1 MKGIDIMMANMN
13 NTSVIERANQTELAF
28 PFVPVSEQIHAH
40 ALRFPDQTA
49 VICKGKALSY
59 GELEALS
66 NRVANYLIKK
76 GVGRDVLVG
85 VLLERTE
92 LAYVAEQ
99 GVLKAHGAFLPF
111 TVSYPDERILFS
123 MEDASAML
131 LLTNR
136 QLREDRPALSAG
148 GFEVLALEDIL
159 ETQTNDAYPPAEGI
173 ASGDLAYCI
182 YTSGSTGRPK
192 GVMIEQ
198 GNLVNYVNRNEKSIE
213 IMHYARPGRIALA
226 MAAFSFDVS
235 IVEQFVPLCNGNTV
249 CLATTEEIHD
259 PFLLAKTIVDSRV
272 NSLTCTPTFLSNIV
286 GIPACAEALRQIDYY
301 DIGSEA
307 FPKNLYLKLR
317 ALREDSV
324 IINAYGPTECTMGCA
339 ATVMGPEEEVTVGG
353 PIVNTKFFVM
363 DAEGNS
369 LGVGEKG
376 ELIICG
382 AGVGRGY
389 VNLPEKTAA
398 AFFTYQGMRAYHSG
412 DLASWTE
419 DGRIC
424 IWGRIDNQVKLRGF
438 RIELDEIERV
448 MGSYPDIKGSAV
460 KLCHGDTDYLAGY
473 ITSADEV
480 DLDALRAFMGKRLP
494 DYMIPSVI
502 IRMDSLPETVNGKV
516 DRKSLPDPKPVRHE
530 RIVTAPRN
538 EAETWLRDAF
548 AEVLNL
554 KEDQISVEDDFFEL
568 GGDSLRSMV
577 LTSKLMDHG
586 VTSADIYQLRSIERI
601 AAMLQRREQGLSL
614 DEIEARE
621 RKKPHYL
628 SDMQT
633 KLIDYQFAKANST
646 MWNNMYYLLR
656 FNKKTDPERLR
667 KAVNEAIHHHP
678 ALSMKIGFNE
688 RGKPIQTY
696 CPELLPEVQFE
707 KCSDMDVIRMKDEL
721 VKPFPM
727 FNSPLLRVR
736 MFLTKRY
743 TYLFFDVHHLA
754 MDGACI
760 SLVMTSIVKA
770 YHGES
775 LPPDYYCAYLANEDR
790 IRSSPQHLEDKAYF
804 EKKYGG
810 FDWCWIPEPD
820 REEAVPTAAGRVV
833 RFPFDASDLEAAEKR
848 LNTTRSVIAI
858 AAAILT
864 LYETSGKNDIMTNW
878 IFNNRLGSFASN
890 SVGMLIK
897 NLPVGIH
904 MDQIHSLDELIAEI
918 KRQVADGI
926 SHCSYDYFSAQDSA
940 FYNDPMEVNYQQNM
954 NADELAPLHPLQI
967 ALENHYHAPGARL
980 ELEFLE
986 NDDNSGLFDSE
997 MEWASNCF
1005 SEERIHAFHTL
1016 YIDRFERIVLEDPYD
1031 PEEIDERD

>member
-1 MKGIDIMMANMN
+1 MANSKEN
-13 NTSVIERANQTELAF
+13 EAQSVIERANQTELAF

-40 ALRFPDQTA
+40 ALRLPNQTA
-49 VICKGKALSY
+49 VICGGRALSY

-66 NRVANYLIKK
+66 NRVANLLIRK

-92 LAYVAEQ
+92 FVYVAEQ

-111 TVSYPDERILFS
+111 IDSYPDERILFS
-123 MEDASAML
+123 MEDASATI
-131 LLTNR
+131 LLTGR
-136 QLREDRPALSAG
+136 KLREERPALSEG
-148 GFEVLALEDIL
+148 SFEVMALEDIL
-159 ETQTNDAYPPAEGI
+159 ETETDDAYPSAEGI

-192 GVMIEQ
+192 GVLIEQ
-198 GNLVNYVNRNEKSIE
+198 GNLANYVHRNEKSVE
-213 IMHYARPGRIALA
+213 IMHYVKPGRVALA

-249 CLATTEEIHD
+249 CLATKEEIFD
-259 PFLLAKTIVDSRV
+259 PFLFSRTILDNHV
-272 NSLTCTPTFLSNIV
+272 NAITCTPTFLTNII
-286 GIPACAEALRQIDYY
+286 GIPACEEALRQIDFY
-301 DIGSEA
+301 DVGSEA
-307 FPKNLYLKLR
+307 FPKNLYQKLR

-339 ATVMGPEEEVTVGG
+339 AAVMGPDGEVTVGG

-363 DAEGNS
+363 DAGGNC
-369 LGVGEKG
+369 LDVGEKG

-389 VNLPEKTAA
+389 VNLPEKTKT
-398 AFFTYQGMRAYHSG
+398 AFFSFRGMRAYHSG

-448 MGSYPDIKGSAV
+448 MGSYPDIRGSAV
-460 KLCHGDTDYLAGY
+460 RLCHGDSDFLAGY
-473 ITSADEV
+473 ITSAEVV
-480 DLDALRAFMGKRLP
+480 DLDALRAYMRKRMP
-494 DYMIPSVI
+494 EYMIPSVI
-502 IRMDSLPETVNGKV
+502 LQMDSLPETVNGKV
-516 DRKSLPDPKPVRHE
+516 DRKALPDPQPIRRKRL
-530 RIVTAPRN
+530 VTAPRDDT
-538 EAETWLRDAF
+538 EMWLRDVF
-548 AEVLNL
+548 AEVLNVCQ
-554 KEDQISVEDDFFEL
+554 DQISVEDDFFEL

-577 LTSKLMDHG
+577 LTSKLMDQG
-586 VTSADIYQLRSIERI
+586 VTSADIYSLRSIERI
-601 AAMLQRREQGLSL
+601 AAMLREKAQGMSL
-614 DEIEARE
+614 DEIEAQE

-628 SDMQT
+628 SAMQT
-633 KLIDYQFAKANST
+633 KLIDYQLARANST
-646 MWNNMYYLLR
+646 MWNNMYYLFR
-656 FNKKTDPERLR
+656 FNRKTDPERLR
-667 KAVNEAIHHHP
+667 QAVNEAIHHHP

-688 RGKPIQTY
+688 SGELVQTY
-696 CPELLPEVQFE
+696 CPEQLPEVRFE
-707 KCSDMDVIRMKDEL
+707 KCTDMDVVRMKKEL

-727 FNSPLLRVR
+727 FNTPLLRVR
-736 MFLTKRY
+736 MFLTDRY
-743 TYLFFDVHHLA
+743 SYLFYDVHHLA

-760 SLVMTSIVKA
+760 GLVMSNIVRA
-770 YHGES
+770 YRGEP

-790 IRSSPQHLEDKAYF
+790 IRKSPQYLEDKAYF

-820 REEAVPTAAGRVV
+820 REEPVPTAAGRVI

-848 LNTTRSVIAI
+848 LKTSRSVIAI
-858 AAAILT
+858 TAAILA
-864 LYETSGKNDIMTNW
+864 LHEISGKNDVMTNW

-904 MDQIHSLDELIAEI
+904 MDEIHSLEELIAEI
-918 KRQVADGI
+918 KKQVADGI
-926 SHCSYDYFSAQDSA
+926 SHCSYDYFAAQDSA
-940 FYNDPMEVNYQQNM
+940 FHSDPMEVNYQQNM

-967 ALENHYHAPGARL
+967 ELENRYRAPGARM

-997 MEWASNCF
+997 MEWAANCF
-1005 SEERIHAFHTL
+1005 SEERTRRFHEL
-1016 YIDRFERIVLEDPYD
+1016 YVEHFERIVLEDPND
-1031 PEEIDERD
+1031 QEEP

>member
-1 MKGIDIMMANMN
+1 MADINRNATQN
-13 NTSVIERANQTELAF
+13 VIERANQTELAF
-28 PFVPVSEQIHAH
+28 PFIPVSEQIHIH
-40 ALRFPDQTA
+40 ALDAPDQTA
-49 VICKGKALSY
+49 VICMGKALSY
-59 GELEALS
+59 GELERLS
-66 NRVANYLIKK
+66 NRAANFLIKK
-76 GVGRDVLVG
+76 GIGRDVLVG

-99 GVLKAHGAFLPF
+99 SVLKAHGAFLPF

-123 MEDASAML
+123 MEDASAAL
-131 LLTNR
+131 LLTSR
-136 QLREDRPALSAG
+136 KLREERPALSACS
-148 GFEVLALEDIL
+148 FEVLALEDIL
-159 ETQTNDAYPPAEGI
+159 ETQSDDTYPPAEGI
-173 ASGDLAYCI
+173 APQDLAYCI

-198 GNLVNYVNRNEKSIE
+198 GNLANYVHRNEKSVE

-249 CLATTEEIHD
+249 CLATEEEIRD
-259 PFLLAKTIVDSRV
+259 PFLWAKTIIDNRV
-272 NSLTCTPTFLSNIV
+272 NGITCTPTFLSNIA
-286 GIPACAEALRQIDYY
+286 GIPACAEALRQVDFY
-301 DIGSEA
+301 DVGSEA
-307 FPKNLYLKLR
+307 FPKNLYMKLR

-324 IINAYGPTECTMGCA
+324 ILNVYGPTECAMGCA
-339 ATVMGPEEEVTVGG
+339 AAVMGADGEVTVGG

-363 DAEGNS
+363 DADGNS

-389 VNLPEKTAA
+389 VKLPEKTAA

-473 ITSADEV
+473 IAAAEAV
-480 DLDALRAFMGKRLP
+480 DLDALRAFMARQLP
-494 DYMIPSVI
+494 EYMIPSVI
-502 IRMDSLPETVNGKV
+502 LRMESLPETVNGKV
-516 DRKSLPDPKPVRHE
+516 DRKALPDPQPVRSE
-530 RIVTAPRN
+530 RLVTAPRN
-538 EAETWLRDAF
+538 DMERWLRDVF

-554 KEDQISVEDDFFEL
+554 EPEQISVVDDFFEL
-568 GGDSLRSMV
+568 GGDSLKSMV

-586 VTSADIYQLRSIERI
+586 VTSADIYLLRSIERI
-601 AAMLQRREQGLSL
+601 AAMLQTREQGMSL
-614 DEIEARE
+614 DKIEEQE

-628 SDMQT
+628 SAMQT
-633 KLIDYQFAKANST
+633 KLIDYQFARANST
-646 MWNNMYYLLR
+646 MWNNMYYLFR
-656 FNKKTDPERLR
+656 FNRKTDPERLR
-667 KAVNEAIHHHP
+667 NAINQAIHHHP
-678 ALSMKIGFNE
+678 ALSMRIGFNE
-688 RGKPIQTY
+688 RRELVQTY

-707 KCSDMDVIRMKDEL
+707 KCTDMDVIRMKDEL
-721 VKPFPM
+721 VKPFPL

-736 MFLTKRY
+736 MFLTERY
-743 TYLFFDVHHLA
+743 SYLFYDVHHLV

-760 SLVMTSIVKA
+760 GLIMSSIVKA
-770 YHGES
+770 YRGEPLS
-775 LPPDYYCAYLANEDR
+775 PDYYCAYLAHEDS
-790 IRSSPQHLEDKAYF
+790 IRMSPQYEEDKAYF

-810 FDWCWIPEPD
+810 CDWCWIPEPD
-820 REEAVPTAAGRVV
+820 RVEFIPTAAGRVI

-848 LNTTRSVIAI
+848 LNASRSVIAI

-864 LYETSGKNDIMTNW
+864 LHETSGKNDIMTNW

-904 MDQIHSLDELIAEI
+904 MDQMHSLEELIAEI
-918 KRQVADGI
+918 KKQVADGI
-926 SHCSYDYFSAQDSA
+926 SHCSYDYFAAQDSA
-940 FYNDPMEVNYQQNM
+940 FFNDPMEVNYQQNM
-954 NADELAPLHPLQI
+954 NADELSSLHPLQI
-967 ALENHYHAPGARL
+967 ALENRYRAPGARL

-997 MEWASNCF
+997 MEWAANCF
-1005 SEERIHAFHTL
+1005 SEEKTRRFHDL
-1016 YIDRFERIVLEDPYD
+1016 YIDHFERIVLEDPHD
-1031 PEEIDERD
+1031 PEESHERN

>member
-1 MKGIDIMMANMN
+1 MMANTN
-13 NTSVIERANQTELAF
+13 RNEAQNVIERANQTELAF
-28 PFVPVSEQIHAH
+28 PFVPVTEQIHMH
-40 ALRFPDQTA
+40 ALRSPESTA
-49 VICKGKALSY
+49 VICMGKALSY
-59 GELEALS
+59 GELERLT
-66 NRVANYLIKK
+66 NRVANFLRKK
-76 GVGRDVLVG
+76 GVGRDMLVG

-111 TVSYPDERILFS
+111 TVSYPDERIQFS
-123 MEDASAML
+123 MEDASAGI
-131 LLTNR
+131 LLTSR
-136 QLREDRPALSAG
+136 KLREQRPALSAC

-159 ETQTNDAYPPAEGI
+159 ETQSDDTYPAAEGI
-173 ASGDLAYCI
+173 APQDLAYCI

-198 GNLVNYVNRNEKSIE
+198 GNLANYVHRNEKSVE
-213 IMHYARPGRIALA
+213 IIHYARPGRIALA

-249 CLATTEEIHD
+249 CLATEEEIRD
-259 PFLLAKTIVDSRV
+259 PFLWAKTIIDNRV
-272 NSLTCTPTFLSNIV
+272 NGVICTPTFLSNIV
-286 GIPACAEALRQIDYY
+286 GIPACAEALRQVDFY
-301 DIGSEA
+301 DVGSEA

-324 IINAYGPTECTMGCA
+324 ILNVYGPTECAMGCA
-339 ATVMGPEEEVTVGG
+339 AAVMGPDGEVTVGG
-353 PIVNTKFFVM
+353 PIVNTKFYVM
-363 DAEGNS
+363 DADGNC

-389 VNLPEKTAA
+389 VKLPEKTAA

-473 ITSADEV
+473 ITSAEAV

-494 DYMIPSVI
+494 EYMIPSVI
-502 IRMDSLPETVNGKV
+502 LRMESLPETVNGKV
-516 DRKSLPDPKPVRHE
+516 DRKALPDPKPVRHE

-538 EAETWLRDAF
+538 DTEVFLRNAF
-548 AEVLNL
+548 AEALNL
-554 KEDQISVEDDFFEL
+554 DQDQISTEDDFFEL
-568 GGDSLRSMV
+568 GGDSLKSMV

-586 VTSADIYQLRSIERI
+586 VTSADIYLLRSIERI
-601 AAMLQRREQGLSL
+601 AAMLQHKEQGMSL
-614 DEIEARE
+614 DEIEERE

-628 SDMQT
+628 SAMQT
-633 KLIDYQFAKANST
+633 KLIDYQFAKVNST
-646 MWNNMYYLLR
+646 MWNNMYYLFR
-656 FNKKTDPERLR
+656 FNRKTDPERLR
-667 KAVNEAIHHHP
+667 NAVNQAIHHHP

-688 RGKPIQTY
+688 RRELVQTY
-696 CPELLPEVQFE
+696 CPDILPKVRFE
-707 KCSDMDVIRMKDEL
+707 KCTDMDVIRMKDEL
-721 VKPFPM
+721 VKPFPL

-743 TYLFFDVHHLA
+743 SYLFYDVHHLA

-760 SLVMTSIVKA
+760 GLIMSSIVKA
-770 YHGES
+770 YRGEP
-775 LPPDYYCAYLANEDR
+775 LPPDYYCAYLANEDH
-790 IRSSPQHLEDKAYF
+790 IRKSPQYQEDKAYF
-804 EKKYGG
+804 ENKYGG
-810 FDWCWIPEPD
+810 CDWCWIPEPD
-820 REEAVPTAAGRVV
+820 REDLIPAAAGRVI

-848 LNTTRSVIAI
+848 LNTSRSVIAI

-864 LYETSGKNDIMTNW
+864 LHEASGKNDIMTNW

-897 NLPVGIH
+897 NLPVGVH
-904 MDQIHSLDELIAEI
+904 MDQIHSLPELIAEI
-918 KRQVADGI
+918 KKQVADGI

-954 NADELAPLHPLQI
+954 NADELASLHPLQI
-967 ALENHYHAPGARL
+967 ALENRYQAPGARL

-1005 SEERIHAFHTL
+1005 SEEKTRSFHES
-1016 YIDRFERIVLEDPYD
+1016 YIEHFERIVLESPDD
-1031 PEEIDERD
+1031 LEGET

>member
-1 MKGIDIMMANMN
+1 MENKERNE
-13 NTSVIERANQTELAF
+13 TRSVIERANQTELAF

-40 ALRFPDQTA
+40 ALDTPDQAA
-49 VICKGKALSY
+49 VLCKGKVLSY
-59 GELEALS
+59 GELDRLS
-66 NRVANYLIKK
+66 NRVANCLIKK

-85 VLLERTE
+85 VLLERSE
-92 LAYVAEQ
+92 AAYVAEQ

-111 TVSYPDERILFS
+111 TVAYPDERIVYS
-123 MEDASAML
+123 MEDSSAVL
-131 LLTNR
+131 LLTSR
-136 QLREDRPALSAG
+136 QLRGERPALSES

-159 ETQTNDAYPPAEGI
+159 ETQTDDAYPPAEGI
-173 ASGDLAYCI
+173 APGDLAYCI

-192 GVMIEQ
+192 GVLIEQ
-198 GNLVNYVNRNEKSIE
+198 GNLANYVHRNEKSVE
-213 IMHYARPGRIALA
+213 IMHYARPGRVALA

-249 CLATTEEIHD
+249 CLATTEEIQD
-259 PFLLAKTIVDSRV
+259 PFLLARAIIDNHV
-272 NSLTCTPTFLSNIV
+272 NGITCTPTFLSNIV
-286 GIPACAEALRQIDYY
+286 GIPACAEALRQIDFY
-301 DIGSEA
+301 DVGSEA
-307 FPKNLYLKLR
+307 FPKNLYMKLR

-324 IINAYGPTECTMGCA
+324 ILNVYGPTECAMGCA
-339 ATVMGPEEEVTVGG
+339 AAVMGPNGEVTVGG

-363 DAEGNS
+363 DADGNC

-398 AFFTYQGMRAYHSG
+398 AFFSYQGMRAYHSG

-448 MGSYPDIKGSAV
+448 MGSFPDIRAGAV

-473 ITSADEV
+473 FTAADEI
-480 DLDALRAFMGKRLP
+480 DLDALRAFMGRQLP
-494 DYMIPSVI
+494 EYMIPSVI
-502 IRMDSLPETVNGKV
+502 LRMDSFPETVNGKV
-516 DRKSLPDPKPVRHE
+516 DRKSLPDPQPVRNE
-530 RIVTAPRN
+530 RLVTAPRN
-538 EAETWLRDAF
+538 EEETWLRDAF

-554 KEDQISVEDDFFEL
+554 KPDQISVEDDFFAL
-568 GGDSLRSMV
+568 GGDSLKSMV

-586 VTSADIYQLRSIERI
+586 VTSSDIYLLRSVERI
-601 AAMLQRREQGLSL
+601 ADMLQNREQGMSL

-633 KLIDYQFAKANST
+633 KLIDYQFAMAHST
-646 MWNNMYYLLR
+646 MWNNMYYLFR
-656 FNKKTDPERLR
+656 FNRKTDPERLR
-667 KAVNEAIHHHP
+667 NAVNQAIHHHP

-688 RGKPIQTY
+688 RRELVQTY
-696 CPELLPEVQFE
+696 CPEILPEVRFE

-721 VKPFPM
+721 VKPFPL

-736 MFLTKRY
+736 MFLTERY
-743 TYLFFDVHHLA
+743 SYLFYDVHHLA

-760 SLVMTSIVKA
+760 GLIMSSIVKA
-770 YHGES
+770 YRGEPLS
-775 LPPDYYCAYLANEDR
+775 PDYYCAYLAHEDR
-790 IRSSPQHLEDKAYF
+790 IRRSPQHEEDKAYF
-804 EKKYGG
+804 EKQYGG
-810 FDWCWIPEPD
+810 YDWCWIPEPD
-820 REEAVPTAAGRVV
+820 RDEALPKAAGRVI

-848 LNTTRSVIAI
+848 LNTSRSVIAI

-864 LYETSGKNDIMTNW
+864 LHETSGKNDIMTNW

-904 MDQIHSLDELIAEI
+904 MDQIHSLEELIAEI

-926 SHCSYDYFSAQDSA
+926 SHCSYDYFAAQDSA
-940 FYNDPMEVNYQQNM
+940 FSNDPMEVNYQQNM
-954 NADELAPLHPLQI
+954 NADELKSLHPLQI
-967 ALENHYHAPGARL
+967 ALENRYHAPGARL

-1005 SEERIHAFHTL
+1005 SDEKTRSFHEL
-1016 YIDRFERIVLEDPYD
+1016 YIDHFERIVLENPYD
-1031 PEEIDERD
+1031 PEASDERD

>member
-1 MKGIDIMMANMN
+1 MAN
-13 NTSVIERANQTELAF
+13 TKRDETQSVIERANQTELAF
-28 PFVPVSEQIHAH
+28 SFIPVSEQIHAH
-40 ALRFPDQTA
+40 ALCTPDQTA
-49 VICKGKALSY
+49 VICRGKALSY
-59 GELEALS
+59 GELDRLS
-66 NRVANYLIKK
+66 NRVANCLIKK
-76 GVGRDVLVG
+76 GVGRDILVG

-92 LAYVAEQ
+92 SAYVAEQ

-111 TVSYPDERILFS
+111 TVSYPDERIVFS
-123 MEDASAML
+123 MEDASAVL
-131 LLTNR
+131 LLTSR
-136 QLREDRPALSAG
+136 KLREERPALSEG

-159 ETQTNDAYPPAEGI
+159 EAQTDDTYPTAEGI
-173 ASGDLAYCI
+173 APGDLAYCI

-198 GNLVNYVNRNEKSIE
+198 GNLANYVHRNEKSVE

-249 CLATTEEIHD
+249 CLAAEEEMQD
-259 PFLLAKTIVDSRV
+259 PFLLARMIIDSRV
-272 NSLTCTPTFLSNIV
+272 NGLTCTPTFLSNIV
-286 GIPACAEALRQIDYY
+286 GIPACAEALRHIDFY
-301 DIGSEA
+301 DVGSEA
-307 FPKNLYLKLR
+307 FPKNLYMKLR

-324 IINAYGPTECTMGCA
+324 ILNVYGPTECTMGCA
-339 ATVMGPEEEVTVGG
+339 ATVMGPDGEVTVGG
-353 PIVNTKFFVM
+353 PIVNTKFYVM
-363 DAEGNS
+363 DADGNS

-398 AFFTYQGMRAYHSG
+398 AFFDYRGMRAYHSG

-448 MGSYPDIKGSAV
+448 MGSYPEIKGSAV
-460 KLCHGDTDYLAGY
+460 KLCQGDTDYLAGY
-473 ITSADEV
+473 ITSHEAV
-480 DLDALRAFMGKRLP
+480 DLDALRAFMAKRLP
-494 DYMIPSVI
+494 EYMIPSVI
-502 IRMDSLPETVNGKV
+502 LRMDSLPETVNGKV
-516 DRKSLPDPKPVRHE
+516 DRKALPDPQPIQNE
-530 RIVTAPRN
+530 RVVTAPRN
-538 EAETWLRDAF
+538 DTETWLRDAF
-548 AEVLNL
+548 AEVLNI
-554 KEDQISVEDDFFEL
+554 KQDQISIEDDFFEL

-577 LTSKLMDHG
+577 LTSKLMDQG
-586 VTSADIYQLRSIERI
+586 VTSADIYSLRSIERI
-601 AAMLQRREQGLSL
+601 AAMLHNKAQGMSL

-628 SDMQT
+628 SAMQT
-633 KLIDYQFAKANST
+633 KLIDYQFARANST
-646 MWNNMYYLLR
+646 MWNNMYYLFR

-667 KAVNEAIHHHP
+667 KAVNQAIHHHP
-678 ALSMKIGFNE
+678 ALAMKIGFNE
-688 RGKPIQTY
+688 HGELIQVY
-696 CPELLPEVQFE
+696 CPEQLPEVQFE

-736 MFLTKRY
+736 MFLTGRY
-743 TYLFFDVHHLA
+743 SYLFFDVHHLA

-760 SLVMTSIVKA
+760 GLVMSSIVKA
-770 YHGES
+770 YNGEP
-775 LPPDYYCAYLANEDR
+775 LPPDYYCAYLAHEDR
-790 IRSSPQHLEDKAYF
+790 IRKSPQYLEDKAYF

-810 FDWCWIPEPD
+810 CDWCWIPEPD
-820 REEAVPTAAGRVV
+820 RKGGVPTAAGRVI

-848 LNTTRSVIAI
+848 LNTSRSVIAI

-864 LYETSGKNDIMTNW
+864 LHETSGRNDVMTNW
-878 IFNNRLGSFASN
+878 IFNNRLGSFASD

-904 MDQIHSLDELIAEI
+904 MDRIHSLGELIAEI
-918 KRQVADGI
+918 KKQVADGI
-926 SHCSYDYFSAQDSA
+926 SHCSYDYFAAQDSA

-954 NADELAPLHPLQI
+954 NADELKSLHPLQI
-967 ALENHYHAPGARL
+967 ALENRYQAPGARL

-997 MEWASNCF
+997 MEWAANCF
-1005 SEERIHAFHTL
+1005 SEERTQAFHRL
-1016 YIDRFERIVLEDPYD
+1016 YIEHFERIVLEEPDD
-1031 PEEIDERD
+1031 PEGEA

>member
-1 MKGIDIMMANMN
+1 MMANIRGHEAQ
-13 NTSVIERANQTELAF
+13 SVIERANQTQLAF

-40 ALRFPDQTA
+40 ALCAPDQTA
-49 VICKGKALSY
+49 VICAGRSLSY
-59 GELEALS
+59 GELDQLS
-66 NRVANYLIKK
+66 NRVANLLIKK
-76 GVGRDVLVG
+76 GVGRDTLVG
-85 VLLERTE
+85 VLLDRTE

-123 MEDASAML
+123 MEDASAVL
-131 LLTNR
+131 LLTSR
-136 QLREDRPALSAG
+136 KLREERPSLSEG
-148 GFEVLALEDIL
+148 GFEVLAVEDIL
-159 ETQTNDAYPPAEGI
+159 ETQTDDAYPPAEGI
-173 ASGDLAYCI
+173 APGDLAYCI

-198 GNLVNYVNRNEKSIE
+198 GNLANYVHRNEKSVE

-249 CLATTEEIHD
+249 CLATTEEIRD
-259 PFLLAKTIVDSRV
+259 PFLLAKTIIDNRV
-272 NSLTCTPTFLSNIV
+272 NGITCTPTFLSNIA
-286 GIPACAEALRQIDYY
+286 GIPACAEALRQIDFY
-301 DIGSEA
+301 DVGSEA
-307 FPKNLYLKLR
+307 FPKNLYPRLR
-317 ALREDSV
+317 AMREDSV
-324 IINAYGPTECTMGCA
+324 ILNVYGPTECAMGCA
-339 ATVMGPEEEVTVGG
+339 AAVMGPDGEVTVGG

-363 DAEGNS
+363 DADGNS
-369 LGVGEKG
+369 LDVGEKG

-398 AFFTYQGMRAYHSG
+398 AFFNYGGMRAYHSG

-448 MGSYPDIKGSAV
+448 MGSYPEIKGSAV

-473 ITSADEV
+473 ITSAEAV
-480 DLDALRAFMGKRLP
+480 DLDKLRAFMGKQLP
-494 DYMIPSVI
+494 EYMLPSVI
-502 IRMDSLPETVNGKV
+502 LQMDSLPETVNGKV
-516 DRKSLPDPKPVRHE
+516 DRKALPDPQPIRNE
-530 RIVTAPRN
+530 RPVTAPRN
-538 EAETWLRDAF
+538 DTELWLRDAF

-554 KEDQISVEDDFFEL
+554 EADQISIEDDFFEL

-586 VTSADIYQLRSIERI
+586 VTSSDIYLLRSIERI
-601 AAMLQRREQGLSL
+601 AAMLQNKEQGLSL
-614 DEIEARE
+614 DEIEERE

-628 SDMQT
+628 SAMQT
-633 KLIDYQFAKANST
+633 KLIDYQLANVDST
-646 MWNNMYYLLR
+646 MWNNMYYLFR
-656 FNKKTDPERLR
+656 FNRKTDPERLR
-667 KAVNEAIHHHP
+667 KAVNQAIHHHP
-678 ALSMKIGFNE
+678 ALSMKIEFNRNRDE
-688 RGKPIQTY
+688 RGKLIQTY
-696 CPELLPEVQFE
+696 CPELLGEIQFE

-721 VKPFPM
+721 VQPFPM

-736 MFLTKRY
+736 MFLTERY
-743 TYLFFDVHHLA
+743 SYLFFDVHHLA

-760 SLVMTSIVKA
+760 GLVMSSIVKA
-770 YHGES
+770 YNGEP
-775 LPPDYYCAYLANEDR
+775 LPPDYYCSYLANEDS
-790 IRSSPQHLEDKAYF
+790 IRESPQYLEDKAYF
-804 EKKYGG
+804 EEKYGG
-810 FDWCWIPEPD
+810 CDWCWIPEPD
-820 REEAVPTAAGRVV
+820 REGALPTAAGRVI

-848 LNTTRSVIAI
+848 LNASRSVIAI

-864 LYETSGKNDIMTNW
+864 LHETSGRKDIMTNW

-897 NLPVGIH
+897 NLPVGIR
-904 MDQIHSLDELIAEI
+904 MDQIHSLEELIAEI
-918 KRQVADGI
+918 KKQVADGI
-926 SHCSYDYFSAQDSA
+926 SHCSYDYFAAQDSA

-954 NADELAPLHPLQI
+954 NADELASLHPLQI
-967 ALENHYHAPGARL
+967 ALENRYHAPGARM

-1005 SEERIHAFHTL
+1005 SEEKTRHFHEL
-1016 YIDRFERIVLEDPYD
+1016 YIEHFERIVLEDIK
-1031 PEEIDERD
+1031 ETDERN

>member
-1 MKGIDIMMANMN
+1 MANMKRDQ
-13 NTSVIERANQTELAF
+13 TQAVIERANQTELAF

-40 ALRFPDQTA
+40 ALCSPEQTA
-49 VICKGKALSY
+49 VICKGKTLSY
-59 GELEALS
+59 GELERLS
-66 NRVANYLIKK
+66 NCVANLLIKK
-76 GVGRDVLVG
+76 GVGRDILVG

-92 LAYVAEQ
+92 SAYVAEQ

-123 MEDASAML
+123 MEDASAIL
-131 LLTNR
+131 LLTSR
-136 QLREDRPALSAG
+136 KLREERPALSECS
-148 GFEVLALEDIL
+148 FEVLAMEDIL
-159 ETQTNDAYPPAEGI
+159 ETQTDDAYPAAEGI
-173 ASGDLAYCI
+173 APGDLAYCI

-198 GNLVNYVNRNEKSIE
+198 GNLANYVHRNEKSVE
-213 IMHYARPGRIALA
+213 IIHYARPGRIALA

-249 CLATTEEIHD
+249 CLATAEEIQD
-259 PFLLAKTIVDSRV
+259 PFLLARTIIDNHV
-272 NSLTCTPTFLSNIV
+272 NGITCTPTFLSNIV
-286 GIPACAEALRQIDYY
+286 GIPACAEALRQIDFY
-301 DIGSEA
+301 DVGSEA
-307 FPKNLYLKLR
+307 FPKNLYMKLR

-324 IINAYGPTECTMGCA
+324 ILNVYGPTECTMGCA
-339 ATVMGPEEEVTVGG
+339 AAVMGPDGEVTVGG
-353 PIVNTKFFVM
+353 PIVNTKFYVM
-363 DAEGNS
+363 DANGNN

-398 AFFTYQGMRAYHSG
+398 AFFSHRGMRAYHSG

-448 MGSYPDIKGSAV
+448 MGSYPEIKGSAV

-473 ITSADEV
+473 ITSHEAV
-480 DLDALRAFMGKRLP
+480 DLDALRTFMAKRLP
-494 DYMIPSVI
+494 EYMIPSVI
-502 IRMDSLPETVNGKV
+502 LRMDSLPETVNGKV
-516 DRKSLPDPKPVRHE
+516 DRKSLPDPQPIQNERH
-530 RIVTAPRN
+530 VTAPRN
-538 EAETWLRDAF
+538 DTETWLRDTF

-554 KEDQISVEDDFFEL
+554 KHDQISVEDDFFEL

-577 LTSKLMDHG
+577 LTSKLIDHG
-586 VTSADIYQLRSIERI
+586 VTSADIYSLRSIERI
-601 AAMLQRREQGLSL
+601 AAMLRNKELGMSL

-621 RKKPHYL
+621 RKNPHYL
-628 SDMQT
+628 SAMQT

-646 MWNNMYYLLR
+646 MWNNMYYLFR
-656 FNKKTDPERLR
+656 FNRKTDPERLR
-667 KAVNEAIHHHP
+667 KAVNQAIHHHP

-688 RGKPIQTY
+688 FGELIQVY
-696 CPELLPEVQFE
+696 CPEQLPEIQFE

-727 FNSPLLRVR
+727 LNSPLLRVR
-736 MFLTKRY
+736 MFLTGRY
-743 TYLFFDVHHLA
+743 SYLFFDVHHLA

-760 SLVMTSIVKA
+760 GLVMSSIVKA
-770 YHGES
+770 YRGEPLS
-775 LPPDYYCAYLANEDR
+775 PDYYCAYLAHEDH
-790 IRSSPQHLEDKAYF
+790 IRKSPRYLEDQAYF

-820 REEAVPTAAGRVV
+820 RKGLIPTAAGRVI
-833 RFPFDASDLEAAEKR
+833 RFPFDAEDLEAAEKR
-848 LNTTRSVIAI
+848 LNASRSVIAI

-864 LYETSGKNDIMTNW
+864 LHETSGKNDIMTNW

-904 MDQIHSLDELIAEI
+904 MDQIHSLEELIAEI
-918 KRQVADGI
+918 KKQVADGI

-940 FYNDPMEVNYQQNM
+940 FYSDPMEVNYQRNM
-954 NADELAPLHPLQI
+954 NADELAFLHPLQI
-967 ALENHYHAPGARL
+967 ALENRYQAPGARL

-1005 SEERIHAFHTL
+1005 SEEKTRSFHES
-1016 YIDRFERIVLEDPYD
+1016 YIEHFERIVLEGPDD
-1031 PEEIDERD
+1031 PEGKT

>member
-1 MKGIDIMMANMN
+1 MTNIIK
-13 NTSVIERANQTELAF
+13 TKTQSVMEQANQTELAF
-28 PFVPVSEQIHAH
+28 SFIPVSEQIHAH

-49 VICKGKALSY
+49 VLCMGKALSY
-59 GELEALS
+59 GELDSLS
-66 NRVANYLIKK
+66 NRVANFLIKK
-76 GVGRDVLVG
+76 GIGRDILTG

-92 LAYVAEQ
+92 MAYVAEQ

-111 TVSYPDERILFS
+111 TISYPDERIIFS
-123 MEDASAML
+123 MEDASAAI
-131 LLTNR
+131 LLTSR
-136 QLREDRPALSAG
+136 KLRDERPALSKC
-148 GFEVLALEDIL
+148 GFDVLTLEDIL
-159 ETQTNDAYPPAEGI
+159 EAQADDAYPPAEGI
-173 ASGDLAYCI
+173 APGDLAYCI

-198 GNLVNYVNRNEKSIE
+198 GNLANYVHRNEKSVE

-249 CLATTEEIHD
+249 CLATAEEIHD
-259 PFLLAKTIVDSRV
+259 PFLLAKTIVDNRV
-272 NSLTCTPTFLSNIV
+272 NGLTCTPTFLSNIV
-286 GIPACAEALRQIDYY
+286 GIPACAEALRQIDFY
-301 DIGSEA
+301 DVGSEA
-307 FPKNLYLKLR
+307 FPKNLYMKLR

-324 IINAYGPTECTMGCA
+324 ILNVYGPTECAMGCA
-339 ATVMGPEEEVTVGG
+339 AAVMGPDGEVTVGG

-363 DAEGNS
+363 DADRNC
-369 LGVGEKG
+369 LDVGEKG

-448 MGSYPDIKGSAV
+448 IGSYPDIKSSAV

-473 ITSADEV
+473 ITSAGAV
-480 DLDALRAFMGKRLP
+480 DMDALWAFMAKQLP
-494 DYMIPSVI
+494 EYMIPSVI
-502 IRMDSLPETVNGKV
+502 LRMDSLPETVNGKV
-516 DRKSLPDPKPVRHE
+516 DRKALPDPQPIRNE
-530 RIVTAPRN
+530 RLVTAPRN
-538 EAETWLRDAF
+538 DTETWLRDVF
-548 AEVLNL
+548 AEVLHL
-554 KEDQISVEDDFFEL
+554 KQDQISVEDDFFEL

-586 VTSADIYQLRSIERI
+586 VTSADIYSLRSIERI
-601 AAMLQRREQGLSL
+601 AAMLLNKEQGMSL
-614 DEIEARE
+614 DEVEAME

-628 SDMQT
+628 SAMQT
-633 KLIDYQFAKANST
+633 KLIDYQFARANST
-646 MWNNMYYLLR
+646 MWNNMYYLFR
-656 FNKKTDPERLR
+656 FNRKTDPERLR
-667 KAVNEAIHHHP
+667 EAVNQAIHHHP

-688 RGKPIQTY
+688 RGELIQTY
-696 CPELLPEVQFE
+696 CPEQLPEVQFE

-721 VKPFPM
+721 VQPFPM

-736 MFLTKRY
+736 MFLTGRY
-743 TYLFFDVHHLA
+743 SYLFYDVHHLA

-760 SLVMTSIVKA
+760 GLVMSSIVKA
-770 YHGES
+770 YHGEP

-790 IRSSPQHLEDKAYF
+790 IRKSSQYLEDKAYF

-820 REEAVPTAAGRVV
+820 REESVPTAAGRVI

-848 LNTTRSVIAI
+848 LNTSRSVIAI

-864 LYETSGKNDIMTNW
+864 LHKTSGKNDIMTNW

-904 MDQIHSLDELIAEI
+904 MDQIHNLEELIAEI

-926 SHCSYDYFSAQDSA
+926 SHCSYDFFAAQDSA
-940 FYNDPMEVNYQQNM
+940 FFNDPMEVNYQQNM
-954 NADELAPLHPLQI
+954 NADELASLHPLQI
-967 ALENHYHAPGARL
+967 ELENRYHAPGARM

-997 MEWASNCF
+997 MEWAANCF
-1005 SEERIHAFHTL
+1005 SEERIRHFHEL
-1016 YIDRFERIVLEDPYD
+1016 YIEYFERIVLEVPDD
-1031 PEEIDERD
+1031 SEERHERN

>member
-1 MKGIDIMMANMN
+1 MANMN
-13 NTSVIERANQTELAF
+13 RNEAKSVIERANRTELAF

-40 ALRFPDQTA
+40 ALREPKQTA
-49 VICKGKALSY
+49 VLCMGKALSY
-59 GELEALS
+59 GEMEALS
-66 NRVANYLIKK
+66 NRVANLLIKK
-76 GVGRDVLVG
+76 GVGRNILVG
-85 VLLERTE
+85 ILLERTE

-123 MEDASAML
+123 MEDASAVI
-131 LLTNR
+131 LLTGR
-136 QLREDRPALSAG
+136 KLHEERPALSEG
-148 GFEVLALEDIL
+148 GFEVLAVEDIL
-159 ETQTNDAYPPAEGI
+159 ETQTDDAYPPTEGI
-173 ASGDLAYCI
+173 SPGDLAYCI

-198 GNLVNYVNRNEKSIE
+198 GNLANYVHRNEKSVE

-259 PFLLAKTIVDSRV
+259 PFLLAKMIIDNRV
-272 NSLTCTPTFLSNIV
+272 NGITCTPTFLSNIV
-286 GIPACAEALRQIDYY
+286 GIPACAEALRQIDFY
-301 DIGSEA
+301 DVGSEA

-317 ALREDSV
+317 AMREDSV
-324 IINAYGPTECTMGCA
+324 ILNVYGPTECAMGCA
-339 ATVMGPEEEVTVGG
+339 AAVMGPDGEVTVGG

-363 DAEGNS
+363 DADGKS

-389 VNLPEKTAA
+389 VGLPDKTAA

-424 IWGRIDNQVKLRGF
+424 IHGRIDNQIKLRGF

-460 KLCHGDTDYLAGY
+460 KLCHGDSDYLAGY
-473 ITSADEV
+473 IASEGDV

-494 DYMIPSVI
+494 EYMIPSVI
-502 IRMDSLPETVNGKV
+502 LQMDSLPQTVNGKV
-516 DRKSLPDPKPVRHE
+516 DKNSLPDPQPVRNE
-530 RIVTAPRN
+530 RLVTAPRN
-538 EAETWLRDAF
+538 DTESWLRDVF

-554 KEDQISVEDDFFEL
+554 SRDQISVEDDFFEL

-586 VTSADIYQLRSIERI
+586 VTSAAIYSLRSIERI
-601 AAMLQRREQGLSL
+601 AAMLLNIEQGKSL
-614 DEIEARE
+614 DEVEALE
-621 RKKPHYL
+621 RKNPHYL
-628 SDMQT
+628 SAMQI
-633 KLIDYQFAKANST
+633 KLIDYQLAKTNST
-646 MWNNMYYLLR
+646 MWNNMYYLFR

-667 KAVNEAIHHHP
+667 KAVNQAIHHHP
-678 ALSMKIGFNE
+678 ALSMKIGFDE
-688 RGKPIQTY
+688 HGELIQTY

-707 KCSDMDVIRMKDEL
+707 ECNDMDVIRMKDEL

-736 MFLTKRY
+736 MFLTGRY
-743 TYLFFDVHHLA
+743 SYLFYDVHHLA

-760 SLVMTSIVKA
+760 GLVMSSIVKA
-770 YHGES
+770 YHGEP
-775 LPPDYYCAYLANEDR
+775 LPPDYYCAYLANEDL
-790 IRSSPQHLEDKAYF
+790 IRKSPKYLEDRAYF

-810 FDWCWIPEPD
+810 FDWCRILEPD
-820 REEAVPTAAGRVV
+820 REESVPTAAGRVI

-848 LNTTRSVIAI
+848 LNTSRSVIAI

-864 LYETSGKNDIMTNW
+864 LHETSGRNDIMTNW

-904 MDQIHSLDELIAEI
+904 MDQIHSLEELIAEI

-926 SHCSYDYFSAQDSA
+926 SHCSYDYFAAQDSA

-954 NADELAPLHPLQI
+954 NADELQSLHPLQI
-967 ALENHYHAPGARL
+967 ELENRYHAPGARL

-997 MEWASNCF
+997 MEWAANCF
-1005 SEERIHAFHTL
+1005 SEERIRHFHGL
-1016 YIDRFERIVLEDPYD
+1016 YIEHFERIVLEGPDGFG
-1031 PEEIDERD
+1031 EKI

>member
-1 MKGIDIMMANMN
+1 MANTN
-13 NTSVIERANQTELAF
+13 KNEAQSVIEQANQTELAF

-40 ALRFPDQTA
+40 ALRSPDQIA
-49 VICKGKALSY
+49 VICRGKALSY
-59 GELEALS
+59 GELECLS
-66 NRVANYLIKK
+66 NRVANLLIKK
-76 GVGRDVLVG
+76 GVGRDVLAG
-85 VLLERTE
+85 VLMERTE

-123 MEDASAML
+123 MEDASAAI
-131 LLTNR
+131 LLTSR
-136 QLREDRPALSAG
+136 KLIEERPALSECS
-148 GFEVLALEDIL
+148 FEVLALEDIL
-159 ETQTNDAYPPAEGI
+159 ETQTDDTYPSAEGI

-198 GNLVNYVNRNEKSIE
+198 GNLANYVHRNEKSVE
-213 IMHYARPGRIALA
+213 IMHYASPGRIALA

-259 PFLLAKTIVDSRV
+259 PFLLAKTIIDNQV
-272 NSLTCTPTFLSNIV
+272 NGITCTPTFLSNII
-286 GIPACAEALRQIDYY
+286 GIPACAEALRQIDFF
-301 DIGSEA
+301 DVGSEA
-307 FPKNLYLKLR
+307 FPKNLYQKLR

-324 IINAYGPTECTMGCA
+324 IINVYGPTECAMGCA
-339 ATVMGPEEEVTVGG
+339 AAVMGPDGEVTVGG

-363 DAEGNS
+363 DADGNC

-389 VNLPEKTAA
+389 VNLPEKTRA
-398 AFFTYQGMRAYHSG
+398 AFFNYQGMRAYHSG

-424 IWGRIDNQVKLRGF
+424 ILGRIDNQVKLRGF

-448 MGSYPDIKGSAV
+448 MGSYPDIKGCAI

-473 ITSADEV
+473 ITAADTI
-480 DLDALRAFMGKRLP
+480 DQDALRAFMGKRLP
-494 DYMIPSVI
+494 EYMIPSVI
-502 IRMDSLPETVNGKV
+502 LQMDSLPETVNGKV
-516 DRKSLPDPKPVRHE
+516 DREALPDPQPVRNE
-530 RIVTAPRN
+530 RLVTAPRN
-538 EAETWLRDAF
+538 DTETWLREAF

-554 KEDQISVEDDFFEL
+554 EPDQISVEDDFFEM

-586 VTSADIYQLRSIERI
+586 VTSADIYSLRSIERI
-601 AAMLQRREQGLSL
+601 AAMLQNKEQGKSL
-614 DEIEARE
+614 DEIEALE

-628 SDMQT
+628 SAMQT
-633 KLIDYQFAKANST
+633 KMVDYQFARADST
-646 MWNNMYYLLR
+646 MWNNMYYLFR
-656 FNKKTDPERLR
+656 FNRKTDPERLR
-667 KAVNEAIHHHP
+667 KAVNQAIHHHP
-678 ALSMKIGFNE
+678 ALSMNIGFDE
-688 RGKPIQTY
+688 HGELIQTY
-696 CPELLPEVQFE
+696 CPEQLPEIQFE
-707 KCSDMDVIRMKDEL
+707 KCTDMDVIHMKDEL

-736 MFLTKRY
+736 MFLTGRY
-743 TYLFFDVHHLA
+743 SYLFYDVHHLA

-760 SLVMTSIVKA
+760 GLVMSSIVRA
-770 YHGES
+770 YKGEP

-790 IRSSPQHLEDKAYF
+790 LRKSPQYLEDKAYF

-810 FDWCWIPEPD
+810 CDWCWIPEPD
-820 REEAVPTAAGRVV
+820 REESVLRPAGRVI

-848 LNTTRSVIAI
+848 LNTSRSVIAI

-864 LYETSGKNDIMTNW
+864 LHETSGKNDIMTNW

-904 MDQIHSLDELIAEI
+904 MDQIHNLEELIAEI
-918 KRQVADGI
+918 KKQVADGI
-926 SHCSYDYFSAQDSA
+926 SHCSYDYFAAQDSA
-940 FYNDPMEVNYQQNM
+940 FHNDPMEVNYQQNM

-967 ALENHYHAPGARL
+967 ELGNRYQAPGARM

-997 MEWASNCF
+997 MEWAANCF
-1005 SEERIHAFHTL
+1005 SEEKTRSFHEK
-1016 YIDRFERIVLEDPYD
+1016 YIEYFERIVLEDPD
-1031 PEEIDERD
+1031 DSEERHERN